1 MKKKVFLFGLL
12 FSLLLL
18 CGCGVN
24 LTSTVKLNKDFSG
37 TRVMSCTFSSR
48 DFNTYFKGS
57 KEDLNKL
64 IKKSCP
70 NALTYTS
77 SSDGGNDTYTF
88 YLRFSSLD
96 DYKKKVS
103 ELLNFAPK
111 ITYDY
116 GDSPFVNG
124 LIYKENF
131 TSKDLMTWL
140 YTALYEE
147 KYVDK
152 DSSSDLWDL
161 KSTEISFLGKT
172 YETADQINIDEMTY
186 VPLSSITI
194 DTQTKQAGK
203 LARTI
208 KFHIPQKTMDQN
220 SGKIRSYFAGNDI
233 TWENTSDGKIL
244 CVSFD
249 ANNFSDLAQ
258 KTRAVLHSKNSFGTY
273 TTTCRKDNLFK
284 LKINYKESLD
294 LSNFLQKKGSIPLT
308 YTFNGKQIFD
318 GSIKEKEIT
327 FTSTTQQPI
336 SKYEIATVWNT
347 SNDIRRK
354 ISLTFEKNITDR
366 QLAVIK
372 KQIKGTTITDVSING
387 NKTITLSILQKGS
400 VSDCNDDF
408 SKIFKNSSMTAK
420 EHFSLTGGKKIT
432 FEDKISLPAN
442 QDQETISGHYTFASV
457 NPKESVS
464 VVVTPKSAVKDHTK
478 QNTSTKAISSL
489 VQSDEN
495 IHDLCDFSLEGD
507 VFKVTYKGST
517 TSSFWLTALKWILP
531 VFVLIL
537 IALFLYRKKEAV
549 IKLWISFRNWI
560 TENINKLIDR
570 INKL

>member
-1 MKKKVFLFGLL
+1 MKKKVFLFGMLL
-12 FSLLLL
+12 SLLLL

-24 LTSTVKLNKDFSG
+24 LSSKVKLNKDFSG

-48 DFNTYFKGS
+48 DFNTYFQGS

-70 NALTYTS
+70 DALTYTS
-77 SSDGGNDTYTF
+77 SSDNGNDTYTF
-88 YLRFSSLD
+88 YLRFSSLN

-103 ELLNFAPK
+103 DLLNFAPK
-111 ITYDY
+111 ITYEY

-147 KYVDK
+147 KYIDK

-172 YETADQINIDEMTY
+172 YETDDQINIDEMTY

-220 SGKIRSYFAGNDI
+220 SGKIRSYFAGNDM
-233 TWENTSDGKIL
+233 TWENTSDGKVL
-244 CVSFD
+244 CVNFK

-273 TTTCRKDNLFK
+273 TTTCSKDNLFK

-294 LSNFLQKKGSIPLT
+294 LSNFLQKKGSIPVT

-318 GSIKEKEIT
+318 GSVKEKEIN
-327 FTSTTQQPI
+327 FTSTTNQPI
-336 SKYEIATVWNT
+336 SKYEIATIWNT

-372 KQIKGTTITDVSING
+372 KQIKGSTISDVSMSG
-387 NKTITLSILQKGS
+387 NQTITLSILQKGS
-400 VSDCNDDF
+400 VTDCDKDF

-432 FEDKISLPAN
+432 FEDKIYLPAN

-457 NPKESVS
+457 NSKESVS
-464 VVVTPKSAVKDHTK
+464 VIVTPKSAVKDQAK
-478 QNTSTKAISSL
+478 QNTSTKAVSSL
-489 VQSDEN
+489 VNSDEN
-495 IHDLCDFSLEGD
+495 IHDLCDFSLDGN

>member
-1 MKKKVFLFGLL
+1 MKKKVFLFGMLL
-12 FSLLLL
+12 SLLLL

-24 LTSTVKLNKDFSG
+24 LSSKVKLNKDFSG

-48 DFNTYFKGS
+48 DFNTYFQGS

-64 IKKSCP
+64 IIKSCP
-70 NALTYTS
+70 DALTYTS
-77 SSDGGNDTYTF
+77 SSDNGNDTYTF

-103 ELLNFAPK
+103 DLLNFAPK
-111 ITYDY
+111 ITYKY

-140 YTALYEE
+140 YTALYEG
-147 KYVDK
+147 KYIDK

-194 DTQTKQAGK
+194 DTKTKQAGK

-233 TWENTSDGKIL
+233 TWENTSDGKVL
-244 CVSFD
+244 CVSFE

-273 TTTCRKDNLFK
+273 TTTCSKDNLFK

-294 LSNFLQKKGSIPLT
+294 LSNFLQKKGSIPVT
-308 YTFNGKQIFD
+308 YTFNGKQIYD
-318 GSIKEKEIT
+318 GSIKEKEIS
-327 FTSTTQQPI
+327 FTSTARQSI

-372 KQIKGTTITDVSING
+372 KQIKGSTISDVSMNG
-387 NKTITLSILQKGS
+387 NQTITLSILQKGS
-400 VSDCNDDF
+400 VTDCDKDF

-432 FEDKISLPAN
+432 FEDKICLPEN
-442 QDQETISGHYTFASV
+442 QNQETISGHYTFASV
-457 NPKESVS
+457 NSKESVS
-464 VVVTPKSAVKDHTK
+464 VIVTPKSAVKDQAK
-478 QNTSTKAISSL
+478 QNTSTKAVSSL
-489 VQSDEN
+489 VNSDEN
-495 IHDLCDFSLEGD
+495 IHDLCDFSLDGN

-531 VFVLIL
+531 VVVLIL
-537 IALFLYRKKEAV
+537 IALFLYRKKDTV
-549 IKLWISFRNWI
+549 IELWNSFRNWVS
-560 TENINKLIDR
+560 ENINKLIDK

>member
-48 DFNTYFKGS
+48 DFHSYFKGS

-64 IKKSCP
+64 IKESCP
-70 NALTYTS
+70 DALTYTS
-77 SSDGGNDTYTF
+77 SSSDGNDTYTF

-96 DYKKKVS
+96 DYKKKVRD
-103 ELLNFAPK
+103 LLNFSPE
-111 ITYDY
+111 ITYEY
-116 GDSPFVNG
+116 GDSPFVSG

-140 YTALYEE
+140 YTALYEG
-147 KYVDK
+147 KYIDK

-161 KSTEISFLGKT
+161 KSTKISFLGKT
-172 YETADQINIDEMTY
+172 YETKDKINIDEMSY

-194 DTQTKQAGK
+194 DTQTKQTGK
-203 LARTI
+203 LTRTI

-258 KTRAVLHSKNSFGTY
+258 KTREVLHSKNSFGTY
-273 TTTCRKDNLFK
+273 TATCSKNNLFK
-284 LKINYKESLD
+284 LKIKYKESLD
-294 LSNFLQKKGSIPLT
+294 LSNFLQKKGSIPVT

-318 GSIKEKEIT
+318 GFVKEKEIT

-347 SNDIRRK
+347 SKDIRRK
-354 ISLTFEKNITDR
+354 ISLTLEKNVTDH
-366 QLAVIK
+366 QLSVIK
-372 KQIKGTTITDVSING
+372 KQIKGSTISDVSING
-387 NKTITLSILQKGS
+387 NQTITLSILQKGS
-400 VSDCNDDF
+400 VADCHKDF
-408 SKIFKNSSMTAK
+408 SKIFKNSSMKAK
-420 EHFSLTGGKKIT
+420 EHFSFTGGKKIT
-432 FEDKISLPAN
+432 FEDKICLPEN
-442 QDQETISGHYTFASV
+442 QYQKTISGHYTFASV
-457 NPKESVS
+457 NSKESVS
-464 VVVTPKSAVKDHTK
+464 VIVTPKSAVKNQAK
-478 QNTSTKAISSL
+478 QNTLTKTISSL

-495 IHDLCDFSLEGD
+495 IHDLCDFSLNGN
-507 VFKVTYKGST
+507 VFKMTYKGST

-531 VFVLIL
+531 VVILIL

-549 IKLWISFRNWI
+549 VELWTLFKNWIS
-560 TENINKLIDR
+560 ESINKLIDK